1 MNNSPKNNN
10 NHNKN
15 ILFFIKDLSN
25 NNPFLDPSSNT
36 TINPLFSPLQSWNKN
51 KNLLLLNDKDN
62 SNNDFKIKNNNFTMR
77 LDNIIDK
84 IREERKENT
93 KNLFSENLLNLRTT
107 LNNKQLIKDNEK
119 KVSFNSKLSP
129 KFNDFRL
136 EFDEDEDAPEKNVAA
151 FQVPLSSFVSFV
163 ANVVFKK

>member
-15 ILFFIKDLSN
+15 IFFFIKDLSN

-62 SNNDFKIKNNNFTMR
+62 SNNDFKTKEDDFTMR
-77 LDNIIDK
+77 LDTIINK
-84 IREERKENT
+84 IREERNQNKKNDKNE
-93 KNLFSENLLNLRTT
+93 NLFKLKTT
-107 LNNKQLIKDNEK
+107 LTNQQLLKDKDK
-119 KVSFNSKLSP
+119 KVSFNPKLSP
-129 KFNDFRL
+129 KDAIDDLLLQITISPAYVKIL
-136 EFDEDEDAPEKNVAA
+136 EWEWA
-151 FQVPLSSFVSFV
+151 
-163 ANVVFKK
+163 